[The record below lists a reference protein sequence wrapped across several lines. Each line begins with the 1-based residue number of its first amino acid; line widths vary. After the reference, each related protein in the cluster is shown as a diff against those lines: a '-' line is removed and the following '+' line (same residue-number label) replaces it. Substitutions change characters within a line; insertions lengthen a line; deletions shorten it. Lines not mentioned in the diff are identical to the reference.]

1 MELVL
6 VWLDPTVNLS
16 VLVTVLLAAWGYF
29 HQKAKY
35 ERESTKQRVKLLQAL
50 RVEIKLNLE
59 GLRDSLEQ
67 YPEDDDFKKV
77 LSANRSYRP
86 LIFLHYTA
94 DIYRAN
100 VSLLSDLEPSLAG
113 EIVRFYQTLGYL
125 QLTASAP
132 SGPAYV
138 TISDESRMAVIIR
151 IREILKT
158 AILNGENV
166 LTALNETL
174 PEAEGPNSTLALPD
188 ARGSSDMARIR
199 GNKTPESS
207 QGPGP
212 DITKE

>member
-35 ERESTKQRVKLLQAL
+35 EREATKQRVKLLQAL

-59 GLRDSLEQ
+59 GLKDSLEQ
-67 YPEDDDFKKV
+67 YPGDDDFKKV
-77 LSANRSYRP
+77 LSENRSYRP
-86 LIFLHYTA
+86 LILLHYTA

-113 EIVRFYQTLGYL
+113 EIVRFYQTLAYL
-125 QLTASAP
+125 QLNASAP
-132 SGPAYV
+132 SEQAYV
-138 TISDESRMAVIIR
+138 TISDHSRMAVIIR

-174 PEAEGPNSTLALPD
+174 PEEEGPNSTLALPD
-188 ARGSSDMARIR
+188 AQGSSDMARIR
-199 GNKTPESS
+199 DNKTPVSS
-207 QGPGP
+207 QKPGS
-212 DITKE
+212 DLTKE